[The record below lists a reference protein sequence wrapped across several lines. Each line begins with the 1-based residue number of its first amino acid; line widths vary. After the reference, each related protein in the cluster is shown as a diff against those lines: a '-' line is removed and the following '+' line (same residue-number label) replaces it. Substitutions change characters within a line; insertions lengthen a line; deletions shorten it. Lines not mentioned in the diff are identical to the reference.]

1 MPSFRTRSLVHY
13 GLAQRG
19 HSAIFT
25 ANGLQIHRD
34 KHPAIV
40 RLDRQHK
47 PFGPPSIRMPK
58 IDQFESIFRAASKEA
73 FEPAAVKFERVMVVT
88 DLDEAASQPFCD
100 EVKTFLG
107 EFTDQAA
114 PTWKLI
120 DGKQF
125 SSVPQL
131 LDQIN
136 DFRPDLICTYRNLHI
151 PANEHPYSLGVY
163 VDVLT
168 QATSTPIL
176 LMPRMELQSEYETA
190 ELARTGTAKVMAI
203 TDHLAGD
210 HHLVNVAASLVRTEG
225 KLFLTHV
232 EDQVIFERFL
242 DVIDKI
248 AEIDSNIA
256 REAIVNRLLA
266 EPRDYIESCRQV
278 LEQQAQVKVESI
290 VTCGHLLKDH
300 QKLIE
305 EHEIDLLVL
314 HTKDD
319 DQLAMHGLAY
329 PLAVEMRKRPMLL
342 I

>member
-1 MPSFRTRSLVHY
+1 
-13 GLAQRG
+13 
-19 HSAIFT
+19 
-25 ANGLQIHRD
+25 
-34 KHPAIV
+34 
-40 RLDRQHK
+40 
-47 PFGPPSIRMPK
+47 MPK

-88 DLDEAASQPFCD
+88 DLDDAASQPFCK

-107 EFTDQAA
+107 EFTDQA
-114 PTWKLI
+114 PTWKLV
-120 DGKQF
+120 DGTQF

-136 DFRPDLICTYRNLHI
+136 EFRPDLICTYRNLHI

-168 QATSTPIL
+168 QATTTPIL
-176 LMPRMELQSEYETA
+176 LMPRLEMQTEFESAQQ
-190 ELARTGTAKVMAI
+190 ARTGTAKVMAI

-210 HHLVNVAASLVRTEG
+210 HHLVNVAASLVRAEG

-242 DVIDKI
+242 KVIDKI
-248 AEIDSNIA
+248 AEIDSGTA

-266 EPRDYIESCRQV
+266 EPRDYIESCRLV
-278 LEQQAQVKVESI
+278 LEEQAQLKVESI

-305 EHEIDLLVL
+305 QNEIDLLVL

-329 PLAVEMRKRPMLL
+329 PLAVEMRDRPMLL

>member
-1 MPSFRTRSLVHY
+1 
-13 GLAQRG
+13 
-19 HSAIFT
+19 
-25 ANGLQIHRD
+25 
-34 KHPAIV
+34 
-40 RLDRQHK
+40 
-47 PFGPPSIRMPK
+47 MPK

-73 FEPAAVKFERVMVVT
+73 FEPAAIKFERVMVVT
-88 DLDEAASQPFCD
+88 DLDDAASQPFCD
-100 EVKTFLG
+100 EVKAFLG
-107 EFTDQAA
+107 EFTDQA
-114 PTWKLI
+114 PTWKLV
-120 DGKQF
+120 DGKHF

-131 LDQIN
+131 LEQIN
-136 DFRPDLICTYRNLHI
+136 EFRPDLICTYRNLHI

-168 QATSTPIL
+168 QATTTPIL
-176 LMPRMELQSEYETA
+176 LMPRLEMQTEFETA
-190 ELARTGTAKVMAI
+190 QQGRTGTAKVMAI

-210 HHLVNVAASLVRTEG
+210 HHLVNVAASLVRVEG

-232 EDQVIFERFL
+232 EDQVTFERFL
-242 DVIDKI
+242 NVIDKI
-248 AEIDSNIA
+248 AEIDSETA

-266 EPRDYIESCRQV
+266 EPRDYIESCRVV
-278 LEQQAQVKVESI
+278 LEEQSQIKVESI
-290 VTCGHLLKDH
+290 VTCGHLLRDH

-329 PLAVEMRKRPMLL
+329 PLAVEMRNRPMLL

>member
-1 MPSFRTRSLVHY
+1 
-13 GLAQRG
+13 
-19 HSAIFT
+19 
-25 ANGLQIHRD
+25 
-34 KHPAIV
+34 
-40 RLDRQHK
+40 
-47 PFGPPSIRMPK
+47 MPK

-88 DLDEAASQPFCD
+88 DLDESASQPFCD
-100 EVKTFLG
+100 EVKSFLG
-107 EFTDQAA
+107 EFTEQEP

-120 DGKQF
+120 SGKQF

-131 LDQIN
+131 LELIN

-168 QATSTPIL
+168 QVTTTPIL
-176 LMPRMELQSEYETA
+176 LMPRPETQTEFEVA
-190 ELARTGTAKVMAI
+190 ELVRTGAAKVMAI

-210 HHLVNVAASLVRTEG
+210 HHLVNVAASLVRADG

-242 DVIDKI
+242 TVIDKI
-248 AEIDSNIA
+248 AEIDSETA
-256 REAIVNRLLA
+256 RDAIVNRLLA
-266 EPRDYIESCRQV
+266 EPRDYIESCRLV
-278 LEQQAQVKVESI
+278 LEEKTEVKVEAI

-305 EHEIDLLVL
+305 EHEIDLLIL

>member
-1 MPSFRTRSLVHY
+1 
-13 GLAQRG
+13 
-19 HSAIFT
+19 
-25 ANGLQIHRD
+25 
-34 KHPAIV
+34 
-40 RLDRQHK
+40 
-47 PFGPPSIRMPK
+47 MPK

-88 DLDEAASQPFCD
+88 DLDESASQPFCD
-100 EVKTFLG
+100 EVKSFLG
-107 EFTDQAA
+107 EFTEQEP

-120 DGKQF
+120 SGKQF

-131 LDQIN
+131 LELIN

-168 QATSTPIL
+168 QVITTPIL
-176 LMPRMELQSEYETA
+176 LMPRPETQTEFEVA
-190 ELARTGTAKVMAI
+190 ELVRTGAAKVMAI

-210 HHLVNVAASLVRTEG
+210 HHLVNVAASLVRADG

-242 DVIDKI
+242 TVIDKI
-248 AEIDSNIA
+248 AEIDSETA
-256 REAIVNRLLA
+256 RDAIVNRLLA
-266 EPRDYIESCRQV
+266 EPRDYIESCRLV
-278 LEQQAQVKVESI
+278 LEEKTEVKVEAI

-305 EHEIDLLVL
+305 EHEIDLLIL

>member
-1 MPSFRTRSLVHY
+1 
-13 GLAQRG
+13 
-19 HSAIFT
+19 
-25 ANGLQIHRD
+25 
-34 KHPAIV
+34 
-40 RLDRQHK
+40 
-47 PFGPPSIRMPK
+47 MPK

-88 DLDEAASQPFCD
+88 DLDDAASQPFCD
-100 EVKTFLG
+100 EVKSFLG
-107 EFTDQAA
+107 EFTDQT
-114 PTWKLI
+114 PTWKLV

-131 LDQIN
+131 LEHIN
-136 DFRPDLICTYRNLHI
+136 EFRPDLICTYRNLHI

-168 QATSTPIL
+168 QATTTPIL
-176 LMPRMELQSEYETA
+176 LMPRLEMQTEFETSQQ
-190 ELARTGTAKVMAI
+190 ARTGTAKVMAI

-210 HHLVNVAASLVRTEG
+210 HHLVNVAASLVRAEG

-232 EDQVIFERFL
+232 EDQVVFERFL
-242 DVIDKI
+242 KVIDKI
-248 AEIDSNIA
+248 AEIDSETA
-256 REAIVNRLLA
+256 RDAIVNRLLA
-266 EPRDYIESCRQV
+266 EPRDYIESCRLV
-278 LEQQAQVKVESI
+278 LEEQAQLKVESI

-329 PLAVEMRKRPMLL
+329 PLAVEMRDRPMLL

>member
-1 MPSFRTRSLVHY
+1 
-13 GLAQRG
+13 
-19 HSAIFT
+19 
-25 ANGLQIHRD
+25 
-34 KHPAIV
+34 
-40 RLDRQHK
+40 
-47 PFGPPSIRMPK
+47 MPK

-88 DLDEAASQPFCD
+88 DLDESASQPFCD
-100 EVKTFLG
+100 EVKSFLG
-107 EFTDQAA
+107 EFTEQEP

-120 DGKQF
+120 SGKQF

-131 LDQIN
+131 LELIN

-168 QATSTPIL
+168 QVTTTPIL
-176 LMPRMELQSEYETA
+176 LMPRPETQTEFEVA
-190 ELARTGTAKVMAI
+190 ELVRTGAAKVMSI

-210 HHLVNVAASLVRTEG
+210 HHLVNVAASLVRADG

-242 DVIDKI
+242 TVIDKI
-248 AEIDSNIA
+248 AEIDSETA
-256 REAIVNRLLA
+256 RDAIVNRLLA
-266 EPRDYIESCRQV
+266 EPRDYIESCRLV
-278 LEQQAQVKVESI
+278 LEEKTEVKVEAI

-305 EHEIDLLVL
+305 EHEIDLLIL